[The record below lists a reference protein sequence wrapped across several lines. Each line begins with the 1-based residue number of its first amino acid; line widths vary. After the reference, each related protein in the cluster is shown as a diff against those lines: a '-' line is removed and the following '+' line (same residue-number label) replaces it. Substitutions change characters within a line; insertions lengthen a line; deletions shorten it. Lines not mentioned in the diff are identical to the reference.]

1 MSEGWMSCIL
11 SAWAQSLLKV
21 GRGSHV
27 KWVPIVFLLL
37 LHPFSPIVIAH
48 PYFILH
54 IPFTLFSPTP
64 GGLGALEA
72 LYCVLSK
79 PCRSFLVHCLAYGR
93 RYRSAVCV
101 LASSPAQKDNSYK
114 SWRGAFHGSRGVVA
128 PMAIGRVCSWRGIG
142 RRGSTLQE
150 LGHVLEHA
158 VRLKT
163 AADHRKAKY

>member
-1 MSEGWMSCIL
+1 MSEGWMSCVL

-114 SWRGAFHGSRGVVA
+114 SWRG
-128 PMAIGRVCSWRGIG
+128 RVPRVP
-142 RRGSTLQE
+142 RRGCAYSYRSSVQLTWHWTAWFNAPGTRPCTRTRGTFENRRRPQE
-150 LGHVLEHA
+150 S
-158 VRLKT
+158 
-163 AADHRKAKY
+163 